1 MAPALTGGPGCS
13 CLLVRIPSSVML
25 LPLRGCWHHVF
36 ATSPALSPM
45 CWLSGLPSFT
55 LQGSLRM
62 SCSCPGEPAQ
72 GGDRWRL
79 LEGPRQAPQGPK
91 VCSGLTVLGTPGV
104 CLPSPIRGT
113 DSGPR
118 SPAAVPWVPTGDE
131 AQGSRL
137 PHKATAIWPFPGFPF
152 AVPRIP
158 APRLLIRAQR
168 AKASE
173 GQLRLQSDSLSPMLR
188 PCGLRAMARGE
199 SPLSPCL
206 CQPLGLPQPLPP

>member
-91 VCSGLTVLGTPGV
+91 VCSGLTVLGKPGG
-104 CLPSPIRGT
+104 LPPFPHQGYRLWSPISSSCPLGSHWGRG
-113 DSGPR
+113 SGLQAPSQGHSHLALPWVPVCSSMHPC
-118 SPAAVPWVPTGDE
+118 SPAAHQST
-131 AQGSRL
+131 
-137 PHKATAIWPFPGFPF
+137 
-152 AVPRIP
+152 
-158 APRLLIRAQR
+158 
-168 AKASE
+168 E
-173 GQLRLQSDSLSPMLR
+173 GQ
-188 PCGLRAMARGE
+188 GLRGTTQAAVRFSESNAQAMWPEGH
-199 SPLSPCL
+199 
-206 CQPLGLPQPLPP
+206 GKG